1 MQGRLTVF
9 FVANVYD
16 TYKTLPSLAP
26 PLELRKSKHVGR
38 VANLLMNFGRQ
49 FGTLVLASA
58 LLWSL
63 GCEKKKPQLPAQ
75 AKAPAETV
83 SAPLPSEIS
92 ETVPP
97 PAPPAPN
104 PAPPE
109 QQTATTTP
117 PKRRAK
123 KKVTTTTPAS
133 SVAAAATPPATTPAN
148 NGGNT
153 TVAVAHPPA
162 NPATESTPDPAI
174 AADMTSA
181 QLTRQKQST
190 AQLLDETEKSIGG
203 LKGLSHDEEE
213 MLAQIRSYVSQ
224 SRKAT
229 SDGDFERAYNLA
241 TKAHLLSDA
250 LVKK

>member
-1 MQGRLTVF
+1 
-9 FVANVYD
+9 
-16 TYKTLPSLAP
+16 
-26 PLELRKSKHVGR
+26 
-38 VANLLMNFGRQ
+38 MNFGRQ
-49 FGTLVLASA
+49 SGTLVLASA
-58 LLWSL
+58 LLCSL
-63 GCEKKKPQLPAQ
+63 ACEKKKPQLPTQ
-75 AKAPAETV
+75 ATASAETV

-97 PAPPAPN
+97 PAPPAAN
-104 PAPPE
+104 PTPPE
-109 QQTATTTP
+109 QQTASAIP

-123 KKVTTTTPAS
+123 KKTTATTPAS
-133 SVAAAATPPATTPAN
+133 SVAAAATPPATAPAN
-148 NGGNT
+148 NSGNT
-153 TVAVAHPPA
+153 TVAVAHPPP
-162 NPATESTPDPAI
+162 NPATESAPDPAI

-181 QLTRQKQST
+181 QLTRQKQLT

-229 SDGDFERAYNLA
+229 SEGDFERAYNLA

>member
-1 MQGRLTVF
+1 
-9 FVANVYD
+9 
-16 TYKTLPSLAP
+16 
-26 PLELRKSKHVGR
+26 
-38 VANLLMNFGRQ
+38 MNFGRQ

-75 AKAPAETV
+75 AKAPVETV
-83 SAPLPSEIS
+83 STPLPSQIS
-92 ETVPP
+92 EEVPP
-97 PAPPAPN
+97 PPPPAPN
-104 PAPPE
+104 PTPPA
-109 QQTATTTP
+109 QQTASVTP
-117 PKRRAK
+117 PKHHAK
-123 KKVTTTTPAS
+123 KKVTTPAPS
-133 SVAAAATPPATTPAN
+133 TVAAATPQATTTAN
-148 NGGNT
+148 NSGST

-162 NPATESTPDPAI
+162 NPAAEAAPDPAI
-174 AADMTSA
+174 AADVTSA

-190 AQLLDETEKSIGG
+190 AQLLDETEKSISG
-203 LKGLSHDEEE
+203 LKGLSHDEDE